1 MWVMLRGILRRAHN
15 FFPQEEQQGLLENMV
30 VET

>member
-1 MWVMLRGILRRAHN
+1 MWVMLRGILRRAHTI
-15 FFPQEEQQGLLENMV
+15 FPQEEQQGLLENMV